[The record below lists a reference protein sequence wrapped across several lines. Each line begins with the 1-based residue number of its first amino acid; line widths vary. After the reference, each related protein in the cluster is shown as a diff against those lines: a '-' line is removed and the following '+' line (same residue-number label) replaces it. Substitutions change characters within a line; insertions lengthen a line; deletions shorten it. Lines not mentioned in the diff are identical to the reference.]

1 MRVSELGEKK
11 LVEIA
16 QDFFSDNLS
25 GENIAVGIGDDTA
38 AVEFG
43 DDLFLLSS
51 DICYADTHFPPR
63 SPPRLCG
70 WYAAAVNLSDLASK
84 GGRPLG
90 MLFDIGVPHD
100 FPLSWFREV
109 LRGFNECCKHYGTP
123 VIGGDTKFSSRLLM
137 APTVIGRVKRSGF
150 IPRKGCRPGDMVCIT
165 GTLGGS
171 YGAYAKIMDYLSAH
185 EGTDNNP
192 SPKYN
197 CVDEGTKEYGSADE
211 GTQEYNCV
219 DEGSKEYRYYNK
231 MLGIHPHMEAGRILS
246 KSGVVTCGMDISD
259 GLAMSLHE
267 LARINKCGFEI
278 SGEALLGRSP
288 PDKLEMPAETDVEGA
303 GETCFTGM
311 DWAPSGMSSPMDP
324 LLKETGFSPGR
335 SLEAGLYHGG
345 DFGLLFTVERE
356 KIGTIEKLFHERS
369 DLPSLFSIGRVTGEK
384 VSLRTGSDVKPLA
397 NRGWEHLSG

>member
-1 MRVSELGEKK
+1 MRVSDLGEKK

-16 QDFFSDNLS
+16 RECFSDNLS

-43 DDLFLLSS
+43 ADLFLLSS
-51 DICYADTHFPPR
+51 DISYADTHFPPR

-84 GGRPLG
+84 GGRSLG
-90 MLFDIGVPHD
+90 ILLDIGVPDD

-109 LRGFNECCKHYGTP
+109 LRGFNECCIHYRTP
-123 VIGGDTKFSSRLLM
+123 VIGGDTKFSNRLLM

-150 IPRKGCRPGDMVCIT
+150 IPRKGCRPGDIVCIT

-171 YGAYAKIMDYLSAH
+171 YGAYVKIMDYLSAH
-185 EGTDNNP
+185 EGTDNNR

-197 CVDEGTKEYGSADE
+197 CVNEGAQEYSCVDE
-211 GTQEYNCV
+211 GTQEYQ
-219 DEGSKEYRYYNK
+219 YYNK

-259 GLAMSLHE
+259 GLAISLHE

-278 SGEALLGRSP
+278 DE
-288 PDKLEMPAETDVEGA
+288 ETL
-303 GETCFTGM
+303 
-311 DWAPSGMSSPMDP
+311 PMDP
-324 LLKETGFSPGR
+324 LLKEMGFSPDR